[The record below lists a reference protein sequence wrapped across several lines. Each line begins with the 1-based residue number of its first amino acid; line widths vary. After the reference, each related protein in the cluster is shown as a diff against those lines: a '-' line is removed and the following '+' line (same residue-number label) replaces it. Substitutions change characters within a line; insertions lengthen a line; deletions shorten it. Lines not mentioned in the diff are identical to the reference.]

1 MTNPTSQIITA
12 LESEIADLEALGQP
26 VKGRR
31 ELLNQLKV
39 KADPVWRALAGDP
52 DKHPEI

>member
-1 MTNPTSQIITA
+1 MTASQSIIYS
-12 LESEIADLEALGQP
+12 LESEIADLEALGQE

-31 ELLNQLKV
+31 ELLNKLKV

>member
-1 MTNPTSQIITA
+1 MNPASQIITS
-12 LESEIADLEALGQP
+12 LEAEIADFEALGQDC
-26 VKGRR
+26 KGRR